1 MNDISIHLHATA
13 TKKKRVQLPPLG
25 DDDKEILEK
34 NDEEKYFDVKT
45 LRGLDV
51 SDNLMEDDEGDDE
64 QISSA
69 EQLVAESEDEIST
82 DDDVKDDEA
91 SLLLDF
97 CAMVQDTPPGALGD
111 DEAGLIREAM
121 VTIGSVGDADAAELV
136 EGLLYRLLDEWET
149 VLRSNDLNRIELVKP
164 LASDFEIAISTW
176 EKATSFGTRV
186 PVVVEHMWTI
196 YNDQQDLFRRGI
208 VSVQPTRKSVQTV
221 LRILADASR
230 RERDAARKAW
240 SVLEKVPDMKLSAD
254 ADMYTSV
261 IIALARS
268 KQSGAAHRAESVLK
282 EAVALFPPIRD
293 SDGNAHG
300 MTREA
305 FNVILT
311 AWAKS
316 GEEDGPERAEKLL
329 VYMDKVD
336 KNNGS
341 PGLVNPTV
349 SSFTSLIDAYAQIN
363 DWDGVNKSEG
373 VLNRLLDEY
382 LENNDPE
389 LEPNVASWTIVISA
403 WTRLSRKNYKGAANK
418 AERLLKRMETLHEA
432 GRVSFPPDVITYITC
447 MNAFAASKTPDGP
460 IRAEEILDEMNEKY
474 IDGDDSFRPSPK
486 TIRSVVDAWIKGDAS
501 NCMER
506 AEGVV
511 DRYKDYLDHQTAFD
525 DVADIYRSM
534 LFGWAKRSDPVR
546 AQSYLVQMV
555 EKGMKP
561 DSFSFDKII
570 EANTQLD
577 DEEAIQRTYKV
588 FELMEECHKKG
599 DVKPNERVY
608 TSFIR
613 ALTKARV
620 KDLPKRA
627 SLLLKRMQELFTTG
641 NKGIKPTT
649 FTYNAVLNACAETP
663 STEDGQP
670 IEAFKVAV
678 SVFND
683 LRSNREQPDH
693 VTFGNM
699 LRCAALLPNGEQ
711 REKVIQTTFE
721 ACCEKGFVNA
731 FVLRDLQYAAPESL
745 WRSLLQ
751 CSEGEADLL
760 DIPSEWTRKFKN
772 RK

>member
-1 MNDISIHLHATA
+1 MQ
-13 TKKKRVQLPPLG
+13 VPPV
-25 DDDKEILEK
+25 DDDDETQSNPLDDNAFAKEEHK
-34 NDEEKYFDVKT
+34 NAALSITLGAEE
-45 LRGLDV
+45 LGN
-51 SDNLMEDDEGDDE
+51 DNLAERMDLLEDDDDDAEDTLGGSQTIGTESDGEISADDEG
-64 QISSA
+64 A
-69 EQLVAESEDEIST
+69 N
-82 DDDVKDDEA
+82 
-91 SLLLDF
+91 LLLDF
-97 CAMVQDTPPGALGD
+97 CAMVQETPPGALGD

-121 VTIGSVGDADAAELV
+121 VTIASVGDADAAELV
-136 EGLLYRLLDEWET
+136 EGLLYRLLDEWEAA
-149 VLRSNDLNRIELVKP
+149 VRNNDAGRMELVQP
-164 LASDFEIAISTW
+164 LASDFDVAIAAW
-176 EKATSFGTRV
+176 EQATSFGTRT
-186 PVVVEHMWTI
+186 PVVVEHLWTI
-196 YNDQQDLFRRGI
+196 YNDQQDLYRRG
-208 VSVQPTRKSVQTV
+208 VTAVQPTRESVQAILRV
-221 LRILADASR
+221 LAEASR

-240 SVLEKVPDMKLSAD
+240 NILDKVSEMNLSPD
-254 ADMYTSV
+254 ADMYASV
-261 IIALARS
+261 VFALARS
-268 KQSGAAHRAESVLK
+268 KQAGAAHRAESVLK
-282 EAVALFPPIRD
+282 EAVALFPPKRD
-293 SDGNAHG
+293 DNGNVHG

-329 VYMDKVD
+329 TYMDQVD
-336 KNNGS
+336 RDNGS
-341 PGLVNPTV
+341 PGLVNPSV
-349 SSFTSLIDAYAQIN
+349 MSFTSLIDAYAQKN
-363 DWDGVNKSEG
+363 DWDGVNQSEG
-373 VLNRLLDEY
+373 ILNRLLDQY
-382 LENNDPE
+382 LESNDPG

-403 WTRLSRKNYKGAANK
+403 WTRLSRKNYKGAASK

-432 GRVSFPPDVITYITC
+432 RRVSFAPDVITYITC

-474 IDGDDSFRPSPK
+474 IDGDDTMKPSPK
-486 TIRSVVDAWIKGDAS
+486 SIRSVIDAWIKGDAS
-501 NCMER
+501 NCMDR

-511 DRYKDYLDHQTAFD
+511 ERYGEYLAHETAFD

-534 LFGWAKRSDPVR
+534 LFGWAKRSEPVH
-546 AQSYLVQMV
+546 AQDYLVKMV
-555 EKGMKP
+555 ERGFKP
-561 DSFSFDKII
+561 DSFCYDKVI

-577 DEEAIQRTYKV
+577 DDGAIQRTYKV
-588 FELMEECHKKG
+588 FELMEECHRKG

-627 SLLLKRMQELFTTG
+627 ALILKRMQELFKAG

-678 SVFND
+678 AVFND

-699 LRCAALLPNGEQ
+699 LRCAALLPHGEQ
-711 REKVIQTTFE
+711 RNKVVQTTFE
-721 ACCEKGFVNA
+721 TCCEKGFVNA
-731 FVLRDLQYAAPESL
+731 YVLRDLQYAAPEEL

-751 CSEGEADLL
+751 WEEGEPELL
-760 DIPSEWTRKFKN
+760 ELPSDWRRKFK
-772 RK
+772 KI